1 MLIKDSSGNLFVLIF
16 KVLTDFTVILS
27 NTEKGMLNLPLQLFT
42 YSLVFT
48 SDLLWGYAIRW
59 VQTGNNHVFLVK
71 FYQYDMSLLSNT
83 FFSKT
88 YYMY

>member
-1 MLIKDSSGNLFVLIF
+1 MKKLCSWKVLIKDSSGNLFVLIF

-48 SDLLWGYAIRW
+48 SDLL
-59 VQTGNNHVFLVK
+59 
-71 FYQYDMSLLSNT
+71 
-83 FFSKT
+83 
-88 YYMY
+88 